1 MFALLSGLARL
12 TFPVDCLACGE
23 LTPDGRAFC
32 EVCRRLI
39 EPRAG
44 PRCPRCD
51 TAVQTD
57 GAPCWRCRDAPPAF
71 ESAFGVFDYLGPVG
85 DALRG
90 GKYHGRPEAMPALG
104 ALLRASLPTA
114 LRLDPPKV
122 VVPVPLHLARLR
134 RRPLDVPRF
143 LATSVARGLG
153 ARIAPRALMRIRDTR
168 PQAGLCE
175 ADRWVNVA
183 DAFAPGRRGVPADVL
198 LVDDVATTGATLRAA
213 AQTLAGAGAGRIRVL
228 TLAVSDRM
236 A

>member
-1 MFALLSGLARL
+1 MSAVRHRGA
-12 TFPVDCLACGE
+12 D
-23 LTPDGRAFC
+23 
-32 EVCRRLI
+32 RRG
-39 EPRAG
+39 PPAG
-44 PRCPRCD
+44 
-51 TAVQTD
+51 
-57 GAPCWRCRDAPPAF
+57 GAATHPPAF

-153 ARIAPRALMRIRDTR
+153 ARIAPRALTRIRDTR

>member
-1 MFALLSGLARL
+1 MLSLLSGLASL

-32 EVCRRLI
+32 EACRRLI
-39 EPRAG
+39 EPRKG

-51 TAVQTD
+51 TGVPSAE
-57 GAPCWRCRDAPPAF
+57 GACSRCRDAPPDF
-71 ESAFGVFDYLGPVG
+71 ERAFGVFDYLGPVG

-104 ALLRASLPTA
+104 ALLRVTLPEA
-114 LRLDPPKV
+114 LRLDPPAA
-122 VVPVPLHLARLR
+122 VVPVPLHPARLR

-143 LATSVARGLG
+143 LATSVARALG
-153 ARIAPRALMRIRDTR
+153 ARLVHRALTRIRDTR

-175 ADRWVNVA
+175 ADRWLNVA
-183 DAFAPGRRGVPADVL
+183 DAFAPDKGGVPADVL

-213 AQTLAGAGAGRIRVL
+213 AQALAGAGARRIRVL
-228 TLAVSDRM
+228 ALAVSDRI